1 MVQYVKGGV
10 YMSRFK
16 QEKKQPLDHL
26 RDGVDQGLGSAVP
39 RGQNDGMRGLE
50 MLAVLVV
57 LGGGYLLYQWFF

>member
-1 MVQYVKGGV
+1 
-10 YMSRFK
+10 MSRFK

-50 MLAVLVV
+50 MLAVVV
-57 LGGGYLLYQWFF
+57 ILGGGYLLYQWFF